1 MHRVI
6 EITQYMKIQFERR
19 VILAKTNSIQKNEM
33 CPETSIYWNL
43 YLQIE
48 LLRFLIL

>member
-1 MHRVI
+1 MHRVV
-6 EITQYMKIQFERR
+6 EITKYMKIQFERR
-19 VILAKTNSIQKNEM
+19 VILAKKQFNPKKMKKM

-48 LLRFLIL
+48 LLRF